1 MKTIISSG
9 PSSGTETPRAQS
21 TGSRTPSGRVS
32 MGTGRCITINFTAV
46 DNKYPNT
53 DEEQGG
59 KVFKRYNLLS
69 KEETGQRHPEYRDG
83 KTVYGHFS
91 HRVIFKQQRSKG

>member
-1 MKTIISSG
+1 
-9 PSSGTETPRAQS
+9 
-21 TGSRTPSGRVS
+21 

-83 KTVYGHFS
+83 KTVYGHFA
-91 HRVIFKQQRSKG
+91 HRVIFKQQSPKAECSRGNKRHIDQKQ